1 MQKVPSR
8 QLKNSSNVLVLVKAY
23 ELTSPKYQECKTIPT
38 LSGKL
43 WKESHTRALYWL
55 IDGYLRFNKIK
66 ETPFQIKSNLF
77 HQDSSYSN
85 VTAGMRMINSISERE
100 KKYKKKPLV
109 CEIITQL
116 TRCIDPH
123 YHFFFFY
130 ILVQK
135 VIS

>member
-1 MQKVPSR
+1 MRKVPSR

-43 WKESHTRALYWL
+43 RKESHTRTYWL
-55 IDGYLRFNKIK
+55 IDGYLSFNKVK

-85 VTAGMRMINSISERE
+85 VTAGMRMINSISE
-100 KKYKKKPLV
+100 KK
-109 CEIITQL
+109 
-116 TRCIDPH
+116 
-123 YHFFFFY
+123 
-130 ILVQK
+130 
-135 VIS
+135 

>member
-1 MQKVPSR
+1 MRKVPSR

-43 WKESHTRALYWL
+43 WKESHTRAYWL
-55 IDGYLRFNKIK
+55 IDGYLSFNKVK

-77 HQDSSYSN
+77 HQDSSSSN
-85 VTAGMRMINSISERE
+85 VTAGIRMINSISE
-100 KKYKKKPLV
+100 KKKIYKKPLV
-109 CEIITQL
+109 RENITQL

-123 YHFFFFY
+123 YHFFFLY